1 MPDACLYF
9 QVHQPHR
16 LLPMDAAGTSLSRE
30 DEALDAS
37 ILNRVADRCYL
48 PANRMFK
55 RLIENHQ
62 GRFRMALSIS
72 GTALEQMEKHRPD
85 VLESF
90 QDLVAAG
97 GVELLA
103 ETYYHSL
110 AFIHSNREFDRQVDL
125 HLEKIEQIFHV
136 RPRVFRNTEL
146 VYNDAIAAKAETMGF
161 DGIVAEGVESRLGLQ
176 SANFLYRA
184 PETARIKTLLRNVRL
199 SDDIGYRFSDPT
211 WVGYP
216 LTAEKFAGWLADSP
230 GDLVNLFLGYE
241 TLGERITD
249 DAGVFRFWE
258 QFPEAVEDAG
268 LQWVTPTEAVDLY
281 RASREYEC
289 RYLTSWTDAERDLS
303 AWTEN
308 PMQREALARVHRLEK
323 SVHAIHDEALTHAWA
338 KMLTSNHFQW
348 MSTKGGE
355 TRGGKSSW
363 MPYTSPSDAYHRYMQ
378 GLDLLEARIRQA
390 GAEKE
395 LPCA

>member
-1 MPDACLYF
+1 MPDVCLYF

-16 LLPMDAAGTSLSRE
+16 LLPSGTKEGMETVE
-30 DEALDAS
+30 DEELDGA
-37 ILNRVADRCYL
+37 ILHRVADRCYL

-72 GTALEQMEKHRPD
+72 GTAIEQMERYRPD

-110 AFIHSNREFDRQVDL
+110 AFLHSNKEFDRQVDL
-125 HLEKIEQIFHV
+125 HLEKIEQVFQV

-146 VYNDAIAAKAETMGF
+146 VYNDTIAAKAETMGF
-161 DGIVAEGVESRLGLQ
+161 DGVVAEGVERMLGSQ

-199 SDDIGYRFSDPT
+199 SDDIGYRFSDPN

-216 LTAEKFAGWLADSP
+216 LTAGKFAGWLAESP

-249 DAGVFRFWE
+249 DSGVFQFWE
-258 QFPEAVEDAG
+258 EFPDAVADAG

-308 PMQREALARVHRLEK
+308 PMQREAMARVHRLEK
-323 SVHAIHDEALTHAWA
+323 SVHAINDETLTHAWA

-348 MSTKGGE
+348 MSTKGG
-355 TRGGKSSW
+355 TSDAVGALQL
-363 MPYTSPSDAYHRYMQ
+363 PYLSPVDAYHRY
-378 GLDLLEARIRQA
+378 LDALDHIEARVAQA
-390 GAEKE
+390 CVEKGCR
-395 LPCA
+395 CA

>member
-1 MPDACLYF
+1 MPDVCLYF

-16 LLPMDAAGTSLSRE
+16 LLPVGTTECVDSLEDVELDAA
-30 DEALDAS
+30 

-72 GTALEQMEKHRPD
+72 GTAIEQMERYRPD

-125 HLEKIEQIFHV
+125 HLEKIEQVFHV

-146 VYNDAIAAKAETMGF
+146 VYNDTIAAKAETMGF
-161 DGIVAEGVESRLGLQ
+161 DGVVAEGVERMLGSQ

-199 SDDIGYRFSDPT
+199 SDDIGYRFSDAA

-241 TLGERITD
+241 TIGERITD
-249 DAGVFRFWE
+249 DAGVFQFWE
-258 QFPEAVEDAG
+258 EFPDAVEEAG

-281 RASREYEC
+281 RASRQYEC
-289 RYLTSWTDAERDLS
+289 RYLTSWTDTERDLS

-308 PMQREALARVHRLEK
+308 PMQREAMARVHGLEK
-323 SVHAIHDEALTHAWA
+323 SVHTLNDEELTHAWA

-348 MSTKGGE
+348 MSTKGGA
-355 TRGGKSSW
+355 TAAARSPQL
-363 MPYTSPSDAYHRYMQ
+363 PYPSPIDAYNRYIKV
-378 GLDLLEARIRQA
+378 LECLEARISKA
-390 GAEKE
+390 CAEMGCR
-395 LPCA
+395 CA